1 MRPPYPDEVVDAMR
15 HSIPKGLELEPV
27 DDEQFNEFLRLSS
40 TTCGALW
47 RELRALGDEG
57 LAIAE
62 CRLKHNY
69 YCGANQIQRKANG
82 ADFSPFSI
90 EYFGA
95 EASAWLVVCRFLLWK
110 LYDRSAIWPYKQL

>member
-15 HSIPKGLELEPV
+15 HSIPKDLALEPI
-27 DDEQFNEFLRLSS
+27 DEEAFNEFLRLSS
-40 TTCGALW
+40 AACGALW

-57 LAIAE
+57 LAIAVG
-62 CRLKHNY
+62 RLKHNY
-69 YCGANQIQRKANG
+69 YCGANEVRRMTDG
-82 ADFSPFSI
+82 AAFSQFSI

-110 LYDRSAIWPYKQL
+110 LYDRSAAWPYKQL